1 MITRLAQIISS
12 HVRFFLMKMTM
23 HRYMNNNK
31 HALHIQHYV
40 MNCRYCCC
48 KEWFSVC
55 IKYKR
60 YVWWTDDHLNQHLY
74 SSIGDWFV
82 LYQMSKNMNKRFFA
96 EFIALLS
103 LKINPDPYLSADPEI
118 DILKRSDDEEGPNGD
133 SGVGRI
139 KHNWKSLW
147 ESNLEE
153 IIVATMTQNLNLWPM
168 GEKIFVHCI
177 QSLPVPSKALSQV
190 GVSSTKAGDLEQQR
204 ELPQYQLSN
213 QG

>member
-40 MNCRYCCC
+40 MNCRYWR
-48 KEWFSVC
+48 KENGFLFAFVKSYEQTTISTNFC
-55 IKYKR
+55 Y
-60 YVWWTDDHLNQHLY
+60 
-74 SSIGDWFV
+74 SIGDWFV

-133 SGVGRI
+133 SGVG
-139 KHNWKSLW
+139 KDAN
-147 ESNLEE
+147 
-153 IIVATMTQNLNLWPM
+153 IIVQKKEPESPNLVKTMMNIMLQ
-168 GEKIFVHCI
+168 
-177 QSLPVPSKALSQV
+177 
-190 GVSSTKAGDLEQQR
+190 
-204 ELPQYQLSN
+204 
-213 QG
+213 

>member
-1 MITRLAQIISS
+1 MVFQNHFFVFQDKHKAGVDYYLLVSRIIFSFSKKMISLYSRMITRLAQIISS

-40 MNCRYCCC
+40 MNC
-48 KEWFSVC
+48 
-55 IKYKR
+55 
-60 YVWWTDDHLNQHLY
+60 
-74 SSIGDWFV
+74 SIGDWFV

-133 SGVGRI
+133 SGVRI
-139 KHNWKSLW
+139 
-147 ESNLEE
+147 
-153 IIVATMTQNLNLWPM
+153 
-168 GEKIFVHCI
+168 
-177 QSLPVPSKALSQV
+177 
-190 GVSSTKAGDLEQQR
+190 
-204 ELPQYQLSN
+204 
-213 QG
+213 

>member
-40 MNCRYCCC
+40 MNCR
-48 KEWFSVC
+48 FSVC
-55 IKYKR
+55 MCQLMKSYEQTTISTNFCY
-60 YVWWTDDHLNQHLY
+60 
-74 SSIGDWFV
+74 SIGDWFV

-133 SGVGRI
+133 SGVG
-139 KHNWKSLW
+139 KDAKNFVQKKQL
-147 ESNLEE
+147 ESPNLVE
-153 IIVATMTQNLNLWPM
+153 TMMNTMLQ
-168 GEKIFVHCI
+168 
-177 QSLPVPSKALSQV
+177 
-190 GVSSTKAGDLEQQR
+190 
-204 ELPQYQLSN
+204 
-213 QG
+213 